1 MTLMNGT
8 ILLDCERRWLRR
20 PLPMHRGATLKIR
33 VLLRIVPPIQYVILN
48 MAFKSARIPLAR
60 SPLARNRRFLIIDHR
75 VLVNY

>member
-1 MTLMNGT
+1 
-8 ILLDCERRWLRR
+8 
-20 PLPMHRGATLKIR
+20 MHRGATLKIR

-75 VLVNY
+75 VLVNYRILIGKLALFSRLREVIEP

>member
-1 MTLMNGT
+1 
-8 ILLDCERRWLRR
+8 
-20 PLPMHRGATLKIR
+20 MHRGATLKIR

-75 VLVNY
+75 VLVNYRIFIGKLTLFSRLREVIEP